1 MQKHYQNCLYIH
13 GLHSN
18 VNPDKKLI
26 LEKYFKK
33 VTALHLD
40 YPNQIDTFKILNEVS
55 INQKVDFIVG
65 SSFGGYLGFYLSKKL
80 QMPSILFNPA
90 LFFGHQD
97 KIFIPEKPTLST
109 PFTTVVIGE
118 KDTVVRPETTRK
130 FILQNASNDNIHIIS
145 CSWLEH
151 IIDLNTFET
160 MLLAGLNLNPTSVE
174 FR

>member
-1 MQKHYQNCLYIH
+1 MPFQKKYKNCLYIH

-26 LEKYFKK
+26 LEKYFQQ

-40 YPNQIDTFKILNEVS
+40 YPNQIDAFKILHDVCKT
-55 INQKVDFIVG
+55 QKVDFIVG

-80 QMPSILFNPA
+80 QLPSVLFNPA
-90 LFFGHQD
+90 LFFGQKD
-97 KIFIPEKPTLST
+97 KIFVPEKPLQPA
-109 PFTTVVIGE
+109 PFAAIIIGE
-118 KDTVVRPETTRK
+118 KDTVVQPETTRK
-130 FILQNASNDNIHIIS
+130 FIHHHTLNDNIHVIS

-160 MLLAGLNLNPTSVE
+160 MLLAGLHLNPKSV
-174 FR
+174 